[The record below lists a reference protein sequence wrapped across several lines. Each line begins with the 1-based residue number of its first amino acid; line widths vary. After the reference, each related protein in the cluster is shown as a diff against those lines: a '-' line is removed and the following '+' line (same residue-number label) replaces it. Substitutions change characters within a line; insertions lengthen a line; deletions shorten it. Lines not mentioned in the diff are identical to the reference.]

1 MDEELAL
8 LPKELAQLL
17 RLYEGA
23 MKALLRLYFGVI
35 KEELA
40 RLALCHLFSRQATRK
55 SDVLYTYSV
64 VAFGLALWL

>member
-1 MDEELAL
+1 MKA
-8 LPKELAQLL
+8 LL

-23 MKALLRLYFGVI
+23 I

-40 RLALCHLFSRQATRK
+40 LLALFRRFSRQATRK
-55 SDVLYTYSV
+55 SDILLTYSV

>member
-1 MDEELAL
+1 
-8 LPKELAQLL
+8 L

-23 MKALLRLYFGVI
+23 IEALWRRYGGAI

-40 RLALCHLFSRQATRK
+40 LLALSHLFSRQATRK
-55 SDVLYTYSV
+55 SDILYTYIV